1 MCGEYSTSIVA
12 EKQLKQHMKILFI
25 KSINGTGVRLEWRK
39 DVNPTAISRAA
50 VYPPAISR
58 TAVLATWQG
67 LYNTRSV
74 NENLSV
80 TL

>member
-1 MCGEYSTSIVA
+1 VPVITTKSLLCGTRGVVCGEYSTSIVA

-50 VYPPAISR
+50 VYPPAIS
-58 TAVLATWQG
+58 
-67 LYNTRSV
+67 
-74 NENLSV
+74 
-80 TL
+80 